1 MAMTQNWDFIK
12 YLLLLRYGIAYEQTI
27 KRPILN
33 IISISKLTRKPPS
46 TISYLIKLGLK
57 SLSEGVFIE
66 KVQRSKLDG

>member
-1 MAMTQNWDFIK
+1 MALTQNWDFIK